1 MVELE
6 NGVNEGIVGESM
18 VAFDDEYDMGL
29 ERFEGY
35 FANCTVENGVDRW
48 LVLCGCYWWNLDY
61 SRPM

>member
-35 FANCTVENGVDRW
+35 FANCTVENGVDK
-48 LVLCGCYWWNLDY
+48 
-61 SRPM
+61 